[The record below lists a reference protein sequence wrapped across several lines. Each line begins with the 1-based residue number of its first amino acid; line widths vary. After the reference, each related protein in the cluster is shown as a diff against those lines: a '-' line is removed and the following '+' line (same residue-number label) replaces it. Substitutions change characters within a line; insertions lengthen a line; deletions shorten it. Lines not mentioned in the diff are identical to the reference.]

1 MKGIWLCIGCIVLI
15 FSWLPVYSSF
25 FFLVGA
31 LWFLHKRFHRGEIIC
46 LVFCLLVFVRIQRL
60 SDVHEISSR
69 IVKIQEIKQGY
80 MIGANREGRF
90 LLMRKSIVYIIWDS
104 FILRHG
110 QNVKEWYIV

>member
-80 MIGANREGRF
+80 MIGANKEGRF
-90 LLMRKSIVYIIWDS
+90 LLY
-104 FILRHG
+104 G